1 MKLKKNLKLVNSK
14 NEVLYEKYENLYT
27 FKRRFVRLF
36 DELRQIEDNVYMGVN
51 FAQQR
56 SESLYGY

>member
-14 NEVLYEKYENLYT
+14 NEVWYEKYENLYT

-51 FAQQR
+51 FA
-56 SESLYGY
+56 